1 MNCQD
6 IGVTIQQSY
15 TLYEET
21 RWVYS
26 EEVFENG
33 ETAADLRRLKA
44 LLNYQI
50 PDTGNQAVR
59 LEKGE

>member
-1 MNCQD
+1 MKHPD
-6 IGVTIQQSY
+6 IVVIIQQSY
-15 TLYEET
+15 TFYEET

-26 EEVFENG
+26 EEVLENG

-50 PDTGNQAVR
+50 PDAGNQAVR

>member
-6 IGVTIQQSY
+6 IGVTIQQSNS
-15 TLYEET
+15 LYEET

-26 EEVFENG
+26 EEVLENG
-33 ETAADLRRLKA
+33 DTATDLRRLKG
-44 LLNYQI
+44 LLNHQI
-50 PDTGNQAVR
+50 PDAGNQAVR